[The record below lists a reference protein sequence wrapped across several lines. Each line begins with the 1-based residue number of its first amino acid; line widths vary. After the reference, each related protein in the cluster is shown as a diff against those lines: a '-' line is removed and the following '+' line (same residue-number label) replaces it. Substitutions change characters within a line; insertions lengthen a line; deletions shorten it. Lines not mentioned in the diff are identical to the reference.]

1 MFKPTLFALFLA
13 ISTLSAQ
20 PIVIRG
26 GTVLDGKGGVQRN
39 RDITVEGSR
48 ISRVTPGK
56 GAATYDLSHYTLMP
70 GWIDTHVHLSG
81 HFPTNPGRG
90 RGGNRGDA
98 TAAAGSGP
106 GRGRGRGGAGNA
118 GVDAESA
125 LFTAGNAYT
134 TLLAGFTTVQS
145 LGAAVDVPVRDLIN
159 AGVLPGPRIL
169 TALRVIRETT
179 GTPEQIRE
187 EVRKLKTEGADVI
200 KVYGTQSIRTGG
212 GASMTDEQILAA
224 CSEAKAVGLRSVV
237 HAQAASGAKAAA
249 KAGCNQVEH
258 GSMIDDEALTLMAEH
273 NILFDPNFTV
283 FHRFEATQSQFN
295 YNAEGA
301 GWMLK
306 GAGMTAIAMKKAMEH
321 HIRMV
326 LGTDAGAGVHG
337 YNADEFVYRV
347 KEGGQAPMDAII
359 SGTSLAAESL
369 SMQDRIGS
377 IADGMEADLVAVD
390 GNPLSDIT
398 AVRRVVFVMKGGK
411 VYKNST
417 QRP

>member
-1 MFKPTLFALFLA
+1 
-13 ISTLSAQ
+13 
-20 PIVIRG
+20 
-26 GTVLDGKGGVQRN
+26 
-39 RDITVEGSR
+39 
-48 ISRVTPGK
+48 
-56 GAATYDLSHYTLMP
+56 
-70 GWIDTHVHLSG
+70 
-81 HFPTNPGRG
+81 
-90 RGGNRGDA
+90 
-98 TAAAGSGP
+98 
-106 GRGRGRGGAGNA
+106 
-118 GVDAESA
+118 
-125 LFTAGNAYT
+125 
-134 TLLAGFTTVQS
+134 LLAGFTTVQS
-145 LGAAVDVPVRDLIN
+145 LGAAVDVQVRDLIN
-159 AGVLPGPRIL
+159 SGVLPGPRVL
-169 TALRVIRETT
+169 TAIRNIRDTT

-187 EVRKLKTEGADVI
+187 EIRKLKAEGADVI

-212 GASMTDEQILAA
+212 GPSMTDEQILVA

-249 KAGCNQVEH
+249 RAGCTQVEH
-258 GSMIDDEALTLMAEH
+258 GSMIDDEALTLMAER

-283 FHRFEATQSQFN
+283 FHRFEATQSQSN
-295 YNAEGA
+295 YNAEGV

-306 GAGMTAIAMKKAMEH
+306 GAGMTAEAMKKALAH
-321 HIRMV
+321 KVRIV

-369 SMQDRIGS
+369 GMQDRIGFVGE
-377 IADGMEADLVAVD
+377 GMEADLVAVD

-398 AVRRVVFVMKGGK
+398 AVRRVVFVMKGGR